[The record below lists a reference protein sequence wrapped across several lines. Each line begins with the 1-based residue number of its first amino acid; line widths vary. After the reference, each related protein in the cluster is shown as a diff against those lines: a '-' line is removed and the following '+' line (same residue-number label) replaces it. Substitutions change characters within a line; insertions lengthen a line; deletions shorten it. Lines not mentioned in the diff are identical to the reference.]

1 LQGIY
6 QEAEDE
12 IHIKIVW
19 INFIIRVTKPCIP
32 EFIDR
37 GARLGMAEVSTTMKD
52 ALAWKIQGNIN
63 YKQGN
68 FEYALIF
75 YENGLKLDPGNIDIL
90 NNKGMAL
97 LKLGRMNEAR
107 QCQREIRQIKER
119 APGVPPVMPEK
130 QGSCT
135 VKIKGTDGTADVLHN
150 KAIFTAAGFT
160 DTALIGDLQIQ
171 DIEQN
176 IELITKGIDKV
187 RRCRMK
193 ETTDCKLRIKEI
205 EENIEL
211 TMQGLEMVKLS
222 RIEEGKKIQL
232 IEKNLELTRNSLDM
246 IKLGRMKETAYY
258 NQQMKDIEERIE
270 TTRKS
275 LHTKAIQAGGVTVG
289 GTSTAVPNRGTPP
302 GIPSPVIPVVTG
314 NEPTPILDYPDTAD
328 NADDPPDDHR
338 PVTPNR
344 VVFVIVIV
352 IVVFVLVLTFFN
364 FFR

>member
-1 LQGIY
+1 
-6 QEAEDE
+6 
-12 IHIKIVW
+12 
-19 INFIIRVTKPCIP
+19 
-32 EFIDR
+32 
-37 GARLGMAEVSTTMKD
+37 MS
-52 ALAWKIQGNIN
+52 
-63 YKQGN
+63 
-68 FEYALIF
+68 
-75 YENGLKLDPGNIDIL
+75 
-90 NNKGMAL
+90 
-97 LKLGRMNEAR
+97 
-107 QCQREIRQIKER
+107 
-119 APGVPPVMPEK
+119 EK

-135 VKIKGTDGTADVLHN
+135 VKIKGTNATAEAPRN
-150 KAIFTAAGFT
+150 KAIFTTAGFT
-160 DTALIGDLQIQ
+160 DKALIGDLQIR

-187 RRCRMK
+187 RRCRIK

-275 LHTKAIQAGGVTVG
+275 LHTKAIQAGSGTAE
-289 GTSTAVPNRGTPP
+289 GTSTAVSNRGTPP
-302 GIPSPVIPVVTG
+302 GIPSPMIPVVID
-314 NEPTPILDYPDTAD
+314 NEPKTIPYYPDTVIS
-328 NADDPPDDHR
+328 ADDPPDDHR